1 MNRQY
6 KIWQLVFAAFSV
18 SFLIGLLVLAVRQ
31 IAPFGDNS
39 IITID
44 CFHQYAPFLLEIRD
58 RILNGK
64 SLVYSWDFGLSC
76 PSD

>member
-1 MNRQY
+1 MNRHY
-6 KIWQLVFAAFSV
+6 KIWQLVFSAFSV
-18 SFLIGLLVLAVRQ
+18 SFLIGLLVLAVRK

-64 SLVYSWDFGLSC
+64 SLVYSWDSWA
-76 PSD
+76 